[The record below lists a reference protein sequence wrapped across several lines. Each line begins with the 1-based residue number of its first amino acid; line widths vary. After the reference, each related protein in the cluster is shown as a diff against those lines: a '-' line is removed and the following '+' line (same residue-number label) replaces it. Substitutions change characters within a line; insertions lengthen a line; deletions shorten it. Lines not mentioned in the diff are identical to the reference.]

1 MREIQVNEVAA
12 DPIGTARQVM
22 ETWAMQFDLILIH
35 LDADVLDFVD
45 FQLAENCRRNIGLKL
60 QRTHERPGRTFED
73 SQLDCIDYYRNQ
85 P

>member
-12 DPIGTARQVM
+12 NPIGTARQVM
-22 ETWAMQFDLILIH
+22 ETWATQFDLILIH

-45 FQLAENCRRNIGLKL
+45 FQLAENSKEYRFEIT
-60 QRTHERPGRTFED
+60 RTHERPGRTFED
-73 SQLDCIDYYRNQ
+73 TQLDCIDNYRNQ